1 MPMDMNL
8 NNSAFD
14 DIIND
19 PSVAEMPE
27 GMSVEDTVE
36 DVTDQHSDKPDETI
50 ETFDNLDTTQGQ
62 LKNIEDQEEKIGE
75 DEDKD
80 AAKEES
86 ESKEDESKPDGKDG
100 GKEEETPAKEEKE
113 EEEKPKFEGKT
124 FKLFKDGQKIEVP
137 MDATIRTKVNGKN
150 EIVTIEELRNNYSG
164 KQAWDKKMPELAE
177 KERIIEAKNA
187 ELTRVQQTLRSN
199 LEGTRSDLIKALEEN
214 GNPLD
219 AMNKI
224 VDMLGVDSYDF
235 NKAVFS
241 SMLDQLSELQQ
252 MDEAEQEA
260 FWLRKQNAHI
270 NSKHESLA
278 EQNKQAKARE
288 ERIASIDRMREA
300 RGVSEEDFV
309 SAYKELSQQA
319 ENVTP
324 EQAIEYAVNLPL
336 LQTAEECLKPYEDQL
351 SDDEFDSMMA
361 KVAQAMKNDRSITK
375 DDVVMYLAE
384 VYQVEDLVNTVNRKA
399 DKMEAG
405 KDETKQAAKAISQHD
420 LYSNPSYESFD
431 DLVG

>member
-1 MPMDMNL
+1 MNL
-8 NNSAFD
+8 NNTAFD
-14 DIIND
+14 DIIDNPD
-19 PSVAEMPE
+19 VAEMPE
-27 GMSVEDTVE
+27 GSKIDDPVEE
-36 DVTDQHSDKPDETI
+36 VTDQSSEKPDETI

-62 LKNIEDQEEKIGE
+62 LKNMEDQEEKIGE
-75 DEDKD
+75 DENKD
-80 AAKEES
+80 AAKEKDKGE
-86 ESKEDESKPDGKDG
+86 KDESKPEDKDG
-100 GKEEETPAKEEKE
+100 DKEEEAPAEEKKD

-164 KQAWDKKMPELAE
+164 KQAWDKKIPELAE
-177 KERIIEAKNA
+177 KERTVEAKEA

-199 LEGTRSDLIKALEEN
+199 LEGTRSDLLKALEEN

-336 LQTAEECLKPYEDQL
+336 LQTAEECLKPYEEQL

-361 KVAQAMKNDRSITK
+361 KVAQAMKNDKSITK

-405 KDETKQAAKAISQHD
+405 KDETKQSAKAISQHD